1 MEVPRTLHRHKTPSE
16 IAAMGASPR
25 AGAPPQP
32 PSQQQQQPSAARNT
46 PYLPTPT
53 ELVLLAGYPALLVFG
68 ALFSAV
74 SPQTRAAPY
83 DAVGHAHVQTGGLA
97 PSYFARKDNLFNTL
111 FVKRG
116 WAWITVA
123 FFGFVFTH
131 PALGSAGRRARA
143 SVRWAVVTTWWV
155 FVTQWFFGPA
165 IIDRGFRWSG
175 GKCEVAVAKAE
186 AGVADTGEAFTSAAC
201 KSMGGKWS
209 GGHDISGHVFLLVL
223 GSFFLL
229 QEVGWVAARWA
240 QYVREERSVVMHD
253 GAVKGAG
260 VEMERAER
268 YAGEDVTVTIAEA
281 LGNGGS
287 LVAAVVGL
295 SGWMLLMTAIYF
307 HTWFEKVRTPCYLS
321 SGTLT
326 DIHFN
331 SLLDCW
337 SPSPDSTSHISF
349 PDGCR
354 RSVNS
359 SACPGFEVDK
369 VRDIRDGVGT
379 VGWALHSETL

>member
-1 MEVPRTLHRHKTPSE
+1 MVKTTHFLDTRHGGPSH
-16 IAAMGASPR
+16 PP
-25 AGAPPQP
+25 PPQNPLRNCRHGLLLARRRSPTTPLPATTTP
-32 PSQQQQQPSAARNT
+32 PARNT

-53 ELVLLAGYPALLVFG
+53 ELVLLATYPTLLLFG

-83 DAVGHAHVQTGGLA
+83 DAIGHAHVQTGGFA

-123 FFGFVFTH
+123 FFVFVFTH
-131 PALGSAGRRARA
+131 PALGSTGRRTRA
-143 SVRWAVVTTWWV
+143 SVRWAVVTMWWV

-175 GKCEVAVAKAE
+175 GKCDVAVARAD

-223 GSFFLL
+223 GSFFLV

-240 QYVREERSVVMHD
+240 QYVREERSVVMYD

-268 YAGEDVTVTIAEA
+268 YGGEDVTVTIAEA

-287 LVAAVVGL
+287 LVAGVVGL

-307 HTWFEKVRTPCYLS
+307 HTWFEKFTGLMVALAGLYVTYILPRWVPALRQLI
-321 SGTLT
+321 GL
-326 DIHFN
+326 
-331 SLLDCW
+331 
-337 SPSPDSTSHISF
+337 
-349 PDGCR
+349 
-354 RSVNS
+354 
-359 SACPGFEVDK
+359 PG
-369 VRDIRDGVGT
+369 I
-379 VGWALHSETL
+379 